1 MAHPMLSYIARRLL
15 SAIPTLFVVITL
27 SFFLMRLAPGGPFS
41 AEKGLSPEVMANLKR
56 LYNLDAPLWRQYL
69 DYLAGLM
76 RGDLGPSYVSP
87 DFTVNELFAIGLP
100 VSIKLGFIAMVL
112 ALIFGC
118 LAGILAAIHQNKTAD
133 YTVVALSTAGI
144 VTPNFVLAPLL
155 QLLFGFGLKGVFD
168 WLGWQT
174 LPIGGW
180 DDGNWRNTVLPIIVL
195 AVPQFAIISRLMRAS
210 MIEAL
215 RSHHV
220 RTARSMG
227 LPGSTVIIRHTL
239 RGALLPVI
247 SYLGPAAANVL
258 TGSIIVERIF
268 SIPGVGRYFVESALN
283 RDYTVVMGTVVMIAV
298 MVIVFNLIVDILYS
312 VLDPGCAMIEGLIRM
327 AGRVPP
333 IARSAWGE
341 GRVGGADAIRDA

>member
-1 MAHPMLSYIARRLL
+1 M
-15 SAIPTLFVVITL
+15 
-27 SFFLMRLAPGGPFS
+27 
-41 AEKGLSPEVMANLKR
+41 
-56 LYNLDAPLWRQYL
+56 
-69 DYLAGLM
+69 
-76 RGDLGPSYVSP
+76 
-87 DFTVNELFAIGLP
+87 
-100 VSIKLGFIAMVL
+100 
-112 ALIFGC
+112 
-118 LAGILAAIHQNKTAD
+118 
-133 YTVVALSTAGI
+133 VALSTAGI

-247 SYLGPAAANVL
+247 SYLGPQ
-258 TGSIIVERIF
+258 R
-268 SIPGVGRYFVESALN
+268 
-283 RDYTVVMGTVVMIAV
+283 
-298 MVIVFNLIVDILYS
+298 
-312 VLDPGCAMIEGLIRM
+312 RM
-327 AGRVPP
+327 SSP
-333 IARSAWGE
+333 ARSSSNGSFPSPASVATSSKVRSTATTRW
-341 GRVGGADAIRDA
+341 